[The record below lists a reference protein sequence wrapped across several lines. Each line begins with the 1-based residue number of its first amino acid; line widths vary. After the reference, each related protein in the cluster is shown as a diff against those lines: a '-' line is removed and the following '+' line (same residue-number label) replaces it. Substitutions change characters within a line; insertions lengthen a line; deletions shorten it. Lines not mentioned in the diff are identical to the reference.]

1 MMTAGGFWRSANF
14 RGFQSQNRAC
24 TLSVWS
30 LSHQHRRAYSLGAP
44 LDSWVLETGNVAAA
58 GMAASL
64 EALLE
69 WAVSFFFR
77 NTEFI
82 RELREVITGI
92 LEFDD

>member
-1 MMTAGGFWRSANF
+1 VRPFG
-14 RGFQSQNRAC
+14 
-24 TLSVWS
+24 
-30 LSHQHRRAYSLGAP
+30 
-44 LDSWVLETGNVAAA
+44 SWVLETGNVAAA

-77 NTEFI
+77 NTELI

>member
-1 MMTAGGFWRSANF
+1 MGALSGC
-14 RGFQSQNRAC
+14 AC
-24 TLSVWS
+24 
-30 LSHQHRRAYSLGAP
+30 RPLG
-44 LDSWVLETGNVAAA
+44 TGDDVVAA

-82 RELREVITGI
+82 RELRQVITGV

>member
-1 MMTAGGFWRSANF
+1 MAFGEVPTSGDVNLRIGHAFFRSGVCRINIDG
-14 RGFQSQNRAC
+14 R
-24 TLSVWS
+24 S
-30 LSHQHRRAYSLGAP
+30 LWVRH

-77 NTEFI
+77 NTELI

>member
-1 MMTAGGFWRSANF
+1 VRPFG
-14 RGFQSQNRAC
+14 
-24 TLSVWS
+24 
-30 LSHQHRRAYSLGAP
+30 
-44 LDSWVLETGNVAAA
+44 SWVLETGNVAAA

-92 LEFDD
+92 LAFDD

>member
-1 MMTAGGFWRSANF
+1 MAFGEVPTSGDFNLRIGHALFRSGVCHINIDG
-14 RGFQSQNRAC
+14 R
-24 TLSVWS
+24 TLWV
-30 LSHQHRRAYSLGAP
+30 RP
-44 LDSWVLETGNVAAA
+44 FDSWVLETGNVAAA

-77 NTEFI
+77 STELI